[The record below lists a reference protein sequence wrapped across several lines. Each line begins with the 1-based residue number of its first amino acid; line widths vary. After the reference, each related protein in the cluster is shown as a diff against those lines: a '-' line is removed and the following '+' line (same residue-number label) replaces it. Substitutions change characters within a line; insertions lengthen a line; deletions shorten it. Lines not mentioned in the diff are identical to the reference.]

1 MIFLITSF
9 VIFSFV
15 AHELERVREIFSA
28 KQKEL
33 VSAAAKVDNLTKQ
46 LDGRRMGLS
55 SARATPEKLNRRRK
69 IRAAREELDK
79 LRKELSVSV
88 ANCKDKCTLED
99 TAFNK
104 NSGWIEFHC

>member
-1 MIFLITSF
+1 MLLIGIFI
-9 VIFSFV
+9 
-15 AHELERVREIFSA
+15 AQELEKVQEIFKE

-33 VSAAAKVDNLTKQ
+33 FIAAAKVDNLTKQ

-79 LRKELSVSV
+79 LRQELSVSLNI
-88 ANCKDKCTLED
+88 AP
-99 TAFNK
+99 
-104 NSGWIEFHC
+104 SI